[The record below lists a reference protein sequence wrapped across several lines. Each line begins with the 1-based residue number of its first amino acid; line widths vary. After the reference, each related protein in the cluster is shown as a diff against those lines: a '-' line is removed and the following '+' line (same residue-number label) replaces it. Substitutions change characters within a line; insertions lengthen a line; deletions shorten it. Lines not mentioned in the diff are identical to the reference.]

1 MHSEHRLYVFTV
13 YAYSMMLSSPTAEEE
28 EEEED
33 LFVFNDTIGGGKRQR
48 AVKVSKHVIN

>member
-1 MHSEHRLYVFTV
+1 
-13 YAYSMMLSSPTAEEE
+13 MMLSSPTAEEE